1 MTLGIRTAG
10 AARLA
15 RGALIA
21 ASLTVPGIASA
32 SPISILFVGNSY
44 TFGRVD
50 PVMSYNAANVRDLTA
65 PVPGTSF
72 ANPTGSN
79 AFEPRPWSGV
89 PGIFK
94 MLTDQAGL
102 NYDVAL
108 STRNAASLRGHY
120 LNTNPA
126 GWDLRGNVA
135 SQRWDKMVLQELSD
149 GPLPLGTTPN
159 ASPALFRE
167 YATRLA
173 EYARTQ
179 SAERPIFRERQ
190 VFGTGTNASCAAA
203 TGLGTGACSIER
215 GPIPGNP
222 NTNPDTEVFLYQTWA
237 RQNLIAGGLVTA
249 TDDTT
254 GEVTRT
260 GATITGP
267 YAAADGLERMTQDLV
282 AAYFGLYQSRT
293 DLFAGVAPVGE
304 AFLRAV
310 QQGVATRNLYAPDA
324 LTDGLIDLWFDDG
337 THASKWGSYLSGL
350 TLFGTITGLDPRS
363 LGSGERAAADLGIT
377 PGEALLLQQIAA
389 ETVGFPVPEPAA
401 LPLLLLGIA
410 VLGALVRQRRPGIAA
425 A

>member
-1 MTLGIRTAG
+1 MRTKGTAG

-15 RGALIA
+15 RAACIA
-21 ASLTVPGIASA
+21 AALAVPGAASA

-50 PVMSYNAANVRDLTA
+50 PVMSYNVANVRDLTDPA
-65 PVPGTSF
+65 RGGNFT
-72 ANPTGSN
+72 NETGGN
-79 AFEPRPWSGV
+79 AYEPRPWGGV

-120 LNTNPA
+120 LNTNAA
-126 GWDLRGNVA
+126 GWDLRGNIA
-135 SQRWDKMVLQELSD
+135 TQRWDKMVLQELSD

-179 SAERPIFRERQ
+179 SAARPVFRERQ
-190 VFGTGTNASCAAA
+190 VFGGTNAACVAA
-203 TGLGTGACSIER
+203 TGLGTGACSMER

-237 RQNLIAGGLVTA
+237 RQNLIAGGLVTE
-249 TDDTT
+249 TDDDT

-282 AAYFGLYQSRT
+282 DAYYGLYQSRT

-310 QQGVATRNLYAPDA
+310 QEGIATRNLYADDA

-350 TLFGTITGLDPRS
+350 TLFGTITGLDPRRFG
-363 LGSGERAAADLGIT
+363 GSERAAADLGIT

-389 ETVGFPVPEPAA
+389 ATVGFPVPEPAA
-401 LPLLLLGIA
+401 LPLLLAGLVA
-410 VLGALVRQRRPGIAA
+410 LGALARQRRQGVAVA
-425 A
+425 